1 MTEAK
6 WKFTRILGLTCCVGV
21 LAAGIAT
28 RADAEKPKA
37 QKKVSFQT
45 ASPTA
50 ENIQASVETSLD
62 TAKGATR
69 YISSG
74 HNACEG
80 RIPIFNGLTPFNTT
94 MATTDGPPEPACT
107 GGAGPTNDI
116 WYNYTAD
123 FTGDINVTT
132 CEEEG
137 GSATFDTV
145 LVVYDGCDCGPPSPL
160 LGCNDDDPDN
170 ACGTG
175 AGGFHSASVILLV

>member
-123 FTGDINVTT
+123 FTGDINVT
-132 CEEEG
+132 
-137 GSATFDTV
+137 A
-145 LVVYDGCDCGPPSPL
+145 GC
-160 LGCNDDDPDN
+160 
-170 ACGTG
+170 
-175 AGGFHSASVILLV
+175 ASVACACCARCPDIAGTLVENELVPEEWSWTGTEVSNSQSNFANGDF